1 MAYIKSKGFD
11 MTTKDDLYSSIN
23 QDFVPT
29 DFSKIRVGAKY
40 LSDAVLK
47 LGDLK
52 RVNPNLV
59 DKKIVLEAIH
69 RGDINKMR
77 DISNYFY
84 KISGIYQRLCRYMAY
99 MYKYDWFVTPYYSSN
114 NIKPDKLLIAFKQAL
129 KYMDDFGVKKTF
141 GEIALKVIRNGSY
154 YGYIISNSTKVALQE
169 LPLNIADL
177 VSMSRINQQ
186 QNSI

>member
-1 MAYIKSKGFD
+1 MINRRMAYIKSKGFD

-40 LSDAVLK
+40 LSDAALK

-99 MYKYDWFVTPYYSSN
+99 MYKYDWFVTPYYPSDSV
-114 NIKPDKLLIAFKQAL
+114 KPDKLLLAFK
-129 KYMDDFGVKKTF
+129 
-141 GEIALKVIRNGSY
+141 
-154 YGYIISNSTKVALQE
+154 
-169 LPLNIADL
+169 
-177 VSMSRINQQ
+177 
-186 QNSI
+186 

>member
-1 MAYIKSKGFD
+1 MINRRMAYIKSKGFD

-59 DKKIVLEAIH
+59 DKKIVYDIWVDDDYIIH
-69 RGDINKMR
+69 EKNIEV
-77 DISNYFY
+77 ISN
-84 KISGIYQRLCRYMAY
+84 
-99 MYKYDWFVTPYYSSN
+99 
-114 NIKPDKLLIAFKQAL
+114 
-129 KYMDDFGVKKTF
+129 
-141 GEIALKVIRNGSY
+141 
-154 YGYIISNSTKVALQE
+154 
-169 LPLNIADL
+169 
-177 VSMSRINQQ
+177 
-186 QNSI
+186 